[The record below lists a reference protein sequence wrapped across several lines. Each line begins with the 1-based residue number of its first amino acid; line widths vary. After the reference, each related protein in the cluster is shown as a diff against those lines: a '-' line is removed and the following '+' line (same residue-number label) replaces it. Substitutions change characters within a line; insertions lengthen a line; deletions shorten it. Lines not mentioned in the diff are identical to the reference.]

1 MCSPATRAVRASL
14 SVAAMDSSPPLQTS
28 TVWERPPSRAR
39 RLTEEEEEEEE
50 RQKKKGTFFQMPSQ
64 L

>member
-39 RLTEEEEEEEE
+39 RLTEEEEEE